1 MKEIT
6 AKIQSIATRL
16 FEEGKIEVFI
26 AWEKGELDFQTK
38 TYTAWN
44 KDEVQNIIFNDYAI
58 FNVANALLKFRDTHE
73 RIGIAV
79 KGCDSRGIVRLLED
93 LQIKRDRL
101 YIVGIPCPGLKDPL
115 AASRNYGGFS
125 SAKEEEGLAKKCLQC
140 IQPNP
145 VIYDELVGPEQI
157 PRQAPGGD
165 RFAGVKELEQMSA
178 DERYAFWEKTL
189 STCIRCYACRQ
200 VCIACDCRT
209 CIFDEMKPQW
219 VGREN
224 SPTDNM
230 MYHLVKHA
238 HMAGRCIEC
247 GECERVCPV
256 NIPLMLLNQK
266 LIKDVGELYDGTE
279 AGLQYVEGAK
289 PPLSVYRLDDPDSFL

>member
-6 AKIQSIATRL
+6 AKIQEIAARL
-16 FEEGKIEVFI
+16 FNEDKIDLFL
-26 AWEKGELDFQTK
+26 AWEKGEQEFQVK
-38 TYTAWN
+38 SYAARSADDV
-44 KDEVQNIIFNDYAI
+44 KNIIFNEYSI
-58 FNVANALLKFRDTHE
+58 YNVANELLKLRDSQE

-93 LQIKRDRL
+93 LQIARERL

-115 AASRNYGGFS
+115 TAAKNFGGLS
-125 SAKEEEGLAKKCLQC
+125 KNKTEEGLAKKCLNC

-145 VIYDELVGPEQI
+145 VIYDELVGAEQQ
-157 PRQAPGGD
+157 PRQQSD
-165 RFAGVKELEQMSA
+165 RFAKVKEIEQMSS
-178 DERYAFWEKTL
+178 DERYKFWEDTL

-200 VCIACDCRT
+200 VCVACDCRV

-219 VGREN
+219 VGRET
-224 SPTDNM
+224 STTDNM

-256 NIPLMLLNQK
+256 GIPLMLLNQK
-266 LIKDVGELYDGTE
+266 LIKDVSELFGGPE
-279 AGLQYVEGAK
+279 AGLEYVEGSK
-289 PPLSVYRLDDPDSFL
+289 PALSVYSEKDPDNFL

>member
-6 AKIQSIATRL
+6 EQIQTIAARL
-16 FEEGKIEVFI
+16 FEEGKIDIFI
-26 AWEKGELDFQTK
+26 AWEQGELDFQTK
-38 TYTAWN
+38 AYVARSKEDAKN
-44 KDEVQNIIFNDYAI
+44 LVFNEYAI
-58 FNVANALLKFRDTHE
+58 YNTANMLLKFRDGHE

-93 LQIKRDRL
+93 LQIKRERL

-115 AASRNYGGFS
+115 AAARNYGGFNRQTEPDS
-125 SAKEEEGLAKKCLQC
+125 LAGKCLEC

-145 VIYDELVGPEQI
+145 VICDEIIGPEQS
-157 PRQAPGGD
+157 PRQQGD
-165 RFAGVKELEQMSA
+165 RFARVKEMEQMTP
-178 DERYAFWEKTL
+178 DERYDFWEKTL

-200 VCIACDCRT
+200 VCVACDCRT

-219 VGREN
+219 VGRE
-224 SPTDNM
+224 SSTTDNM

-266 LIKDVGELYDGTE
+266 LIKDVGAFYGGPE

-289 PPLSVYRLDDPDSFL
+289 PPLSVYRIDDPDSFL

>member
-6 AKIQSIATRL
+6 KKIQEIATKL
-16 FEEGKIEVFI
+16 FAEGKIDVFL
-26 AWEKGELDFQTK
+26 AWEQEGELDFETK
-38 TYTAWN
+38 AYVARNTEDV
-44 KDEVQNIIFNDYAI
+44 KNIVFNEYSI
-58 FNVANALLKFRDTHE
+58 YNIANTLLKFRDTQDK
-73 RIGIAV
+73 IGIAA

-115 AASRNYGGFS
+115 TAARNYGGLGKKT
-125 SAKEEEGLAKKCLQC
+125 AEEGLAKKCLNC
-140 IQPNP
+140 TQPNP
-145 VIYDELVGPEQI
+145 VIYDELVGPEQT
-157 PRQAPGGD
+157 PRQQGD
-165 RFAGVKELEQMSA
+165 RFAKVKEIEQMSA
-178 DERYAFWEKTL
+178 DERYKFWEDTL
-189 STCIRCYACRQ
+189 SSCIRCYACRQ
-200 VCIACDCRT
+200 VCVACDCRT

-224 SPTDNM
+224 STTDNM

-256 NIPLMLLNQK
+256 HIPLMLINQK
-266 LIKDVGELYDGTE
+266 LIKDIGELFGGPE
-279 AGLQYVEGAK
+279 AGMQYVEGSK
-289 PPLSVYRLDDPDSFL
+289 PPLSVYREDDPDSFL

>member
-6 AKIQSIATRL
+6 NKIQTIAARL
-16 FEEGKIEVFI
+16 FEEGKIDVFL
-26 AWEKGELDFQTK
+26 AWEQGELDFQTK
-38 TYTAWN
+38 SYVARSAADV
-44 KDEVQNIIFNDYAI
+44 KNIVFNEYSI
-58 FNVANALLKFRDTHE
+58 YNVANSLLKFRDGHE

-79 KGCDSRGIVRLLED
+79 KGCDSRGVVRLLED
-93 LQIKRDRL
+93 LQIKRERL

-115 AASRNYGGFS
+115 TAARNYGGFS
-125 SAKEEEGLAKKCLQC
+125 PNKEEEGLAKKCGDC

-145 VIYDELVGPEQI
+145 VIYDELVGPEQS
-157 PRQAPGGD
+157 PRQQGA
-165 RFAGVKELEQMSA
+165 RFTRVKELEQMSA
-178 DERYAFWEKTL
+178 DERYRFWEEQF
-189 STCIRCYACRQ
+189 SACIRCYACRQ
-200 VCIACDCRT
+200 VCVACDCRT

-224 SPTDNM
+224 SAADNM

-266 LIKDVGELYDGTE
+266 LIKDVATLFGGPE
-279 AGLQYVEGAK
+279 AGMQYVEGSK
-289 PPLSVYRLDDPDSFL
+289 PPLSVYRENDPDSFL

>member
-6 AKIQSIATRL
+6 RKIQAIAAKL
-16 FEEGKIEVFI
+16 FAEGKIDVFL
-26 AWEKGELDFQTK
+26 AWEQGELDFQTK
-38 TYTAWN
+38 SYAARSAEDV
-44 KDEVQNIIFNDYAI
+44 KNIVFNEYSI
-58 FNVANALLKFRDTHE
+58 YNVANSLLKFRDSHE

-93 LQIKRDRL
+93 LQMKRERL
-101 YIVGIPCPGLKDPL
+101 YIVGIPCPGMKDPL
-115 AASRNYGGFS
+115 IAARNYGGFEQ
-125 SAKEEEGLAKKCLQC
+125 AKQEEGLAKKCLDC
-140 IQPNP
+140 IEPNP
-145 VIYDELVGPEQI
+145 VINDELVGPLQS
-157 PRQAPGGD
+157 PRQSGE
-165 RFAGVKELEQMSA
+165 RFAKVKDMEQMSA
-178 DERYAFWEKTL
+178 DERYQFWADTL
-189 STCIRCYACRQ
+189 SSCIRCYACRQ
-200 VCIACDCRT
+200 VCVACDCRT

-224 SPTDNM
+224 STADNM

-266 LIKDVGELYDGTE
+266 LIKEVGLLYGGPE
-279 AGLQYVEGAK
+279 AGMKYEEGAK
-289 PPLSVYRLDDPDSFL
+289 PPLSVFREDDPDSFH

>member
-6 AKIQSIATRL
+6 NKIQATATKL
-16 FEEGKIEVFI
+16 FEEGKIDVFL
-26 AWEKGELDFQTK
+26 AWEQQGEYEFQTNSYIARNAEDVK
-38 TYTAWN
+38 
-44 KDEVQNIIFNDYAI
+44 NIVFNEYSI
-58 FNVANALLKFRDTHE
+58 YNVSNTLLKLRDGQE

-93 LQIKRDRL
+93 LQIKRERL
-101 YIVGIPCPGLKDPL
+101 YIVGIPCPGMKDPL
-115 AASRNYGGFS
+115 TAARNHAGFS
-125 SAKEEEGLAKKCLQC
+125 KTKAEDGLAKKCLDC

-145 VIYDELVGPEQI
+145 VIYDELVGPEQS
-157 PRQAPGGD
+157 PRQQGD
-165 RFAGVKELEQMSA
+165 RFQKIKELEQMSA
-178 DERYAFWEKTL
+178 DERYKFWEDTL

-200 VCIACDCRT
+200 VCVACDCRT

-219 VGREN
+219 VGRET
-224 SPTDNM
+224 STTDNM

-256 NIPLMLLNQK
+256 GIPLMLLNQK
-266 LIKDVGELYDGTE
+266 LIKDVGELFGGPE
-279 AGLQYVEGAK
+279 AGMQYVEGAK
-289 PPLSVYRLDDPDSFL
+289 PALSVYRENDPDNFL

>member
-6 AKIQSIATRL
+6 AKIQEIAARL
-16 FEEGKIEVFI
+16 FNEDKIDLFL
-26 AWEKGELDFQTK
+26 AWEKGEQEFQVK
-38 TYTAWN
+38 SYAARSADDV
-44 KDEVQNIIFNDYAI
+44 KNIIFNEYSI
-58 FNVANALLKFRDTHE
+58 YNVANELLKLRDSQE

-93 LQIKRDRL
+93 LQIARERL

-115 AASRNYGGFS
+115 TAAKNFGGLS
-125 SAKEEEGLAKKCLQC
+125 KNKTEEGLAKKCLNC

-145 VIYDELVGPEQI
+145 VIYDELVGAEQQ
-157 PRQAPGGD
+157 PRQQSD
-165 RFAGVKELEQMSA
+165 RFAKVKEIEQMSS
-178 DERYAFWEKTL
+178 DERYKFWEDTL

-200 VCIACDCRT
+200 VCVACDCRV

-219 VGREN
+219 VGRET
-224 SPTDNM
+224 STTDNM

-256 NIPLMLLNQK
+256 GIPLMLLNQK
-266 LIKDVGELYDGTE
+266 TIKDVGEMFGGPE
-279 AGLQYVEGAK
+279 GGMQYVEGSK
-289 PPLSVYRLDDPDSFL
+289 PALSVYSEKDPDNFL

>member
-6 AKIQSIATRL
+6 GRIQAIAAGL
-16 FEEGKIEVFI
+16 FAEGKIDVFL
-26 AWEKGELDFQTK
+26 AWEQGELDFQTRA
-38 TYTAWN
+38 YTARSAEDV
-44 KDEVQNIIFNDYAI
+44 KNIVFNEYSI
-58 FNVANALLKFRDTHE
+58 YNVANSLLKFRDGHE
-73 RIGIAV
+73 KIGIAV
-79 KGCDSRGIVRLLED
+79 KGCDSRGVVRLLED

-115 AASRNYGGFS
+115 AAARKYSGLGKT
-125 SAKEEEGLAKKCLQC
+125 KESEGLAQKCLDC

-145 VIYDELVGPEQI
+145 VIYDELAGPEQS
-157 PRQAPGGD
+157 PRQQGE
-165 RFAGVKELEQMSA
+165 RFARVKQIEQMSA
-178 DERYAFWEKTL
+178 DERYKFWEDTL

-200 VCIACDCRT
+200 VCVACDCRT

-224 SPTDNM
+224 STTDNM

-266 LIKDVGELYDGTE
+266 LIKDVGILFGGPE
-279 AGLQYVEGAK
+279 AGMQYAEGSK
-289 PPLSVYRLDDPDSFL
+289 PPLSVYRENDPDSFL

>member
-6 AKIQSIATRL
+6 NKIQAIAAKL
-16 FEEGKIEVFI
+16 FEEGKIDVFL
-26 AWEKGELDFQTK
+26 AWEQGEQDFQTQSFVARSAEDVK
-38 TYTAWN
+38 
-44 KDEVQNIIFNDYAI
+44 NIVFNEYSI
-58 FNVANALLKFRDTHE
+58 YNIANSLLKFRDSE
-73 RIGIAV
+73 EKIGVAV
-79 KGCDSRGIVRLLED
+79 KGCDSRGVVRLLQD
-93 LQIKRDRL
+93 LQISRDRL

-115 AASRNYGGFS
+115 AAARNYSGFS
-125 SAKEEEGLAKKCLQC
+125 KKKVDDGLAKKCLNC

-145 VIYDELVGPEQI
+145 VIYDELVGPEQS
-157 PRQAPGGD
+157 PRQQGD
-165 RFAGVKELEQMSA
+165 RFARVKEIEQMSA
-178 DERYAFWEKTL
+178 DERYKFWEDTL

-200 VCIACDCRT
+200 VCVACDCRT

-224 SPTDNM
+224 NATDNM

-266 LIKDVGELYDGTE
+266 LIKDVGELFDGSE
-279 AGLQYVEGAK
+279 AGMQYVEGSK
-289 PPLSVYRLDDPDSFL
+289 PPLSVYRENDPDSFL